1 MRRNGGFIL
10 LYVVAMVAALTLMLF
25 QLNQMKGAVPAQV
38 DRQVSRAI
46 ETWEARLLL
55 DFVTSGLV
63 DRTTA
68 VDPRYLAYR
77 RLLLDDPSRLSEME
91 DALAQ
96 LKAMLDRLGF
106 DISLGRG
113 KGKGGGAIQHDG
125 KGILFAARTQSYAVV
140 LGEREYKIRILPGN
154 GLPNVNA
161 LPYDPM
167 WRYLKHLGVAEKEAR
182 DMAAAL
188 IDWRD
193 ADNFLTDVRG
203 AEQEHYAL
211 QKAPYSPRNAPFGNW
226 QELAYIR
233 GIGPD
238 RLQLIR
244 EHFTLGRPDAPRV
257 FVDYVSPEILAELCG
272 LPLDIVR
279 SILKEYGRL
288 QDPANHTSAR
298 EIADVL
304 MTQDAA
310 AFDALVAWQPDATQ
324 MRIDISGPGSRL
336 TADYDMVRKRLLA
349 WW

>member
-1 MRRNGGFIL
+1 MRRDRGFIL
-10 LYVVAMVAALTLMLF
+10 LYVVALVAALAILLF

-38 DRQVSRAI
+38 ERQVDRAV

-63 DRTTA
+63 EQKTA

-106 DISLGRG
+106 DITLGKG

-125 KGILFAARTQSYAVV
+125 KGILFTARSQSYVIA
-140 LGEREYKIRILPGN
+140 LGAREYKVRILPGN

-161 LPYDPM
+161 LPYEPM
-167 WRYLKHLGVAEKEAR
+167 WRYLKHLGVAEVEAQ

-188 IDWRD
+188 VDWRD

-211 QKAPYSPRNAPFGNW
+211 LKPPYAPRNAAFGNW
-226 QELAYIR
+226 QELAYVR

-244 EHFTLGRPDAPRV
+244 ENFSLGRHDSPRV
-257 FVDYVSPEILAELCG
+257 LVDYLAPETLAELCG
-272 LPLDIVR
+272 LRVDILR
-279 SILKEYGRL
+279 NILKEYGRL
-288 QDPANHTSAR
+288 QDPANHTSGR
-298 EIADVL
+298 EIAEVL

-310 AFDALVAWQPDATQ
+310 AFDALVAWQPDVTQ
-324 MRIDISGPGSRL
+324 MRIEISGPGSRV